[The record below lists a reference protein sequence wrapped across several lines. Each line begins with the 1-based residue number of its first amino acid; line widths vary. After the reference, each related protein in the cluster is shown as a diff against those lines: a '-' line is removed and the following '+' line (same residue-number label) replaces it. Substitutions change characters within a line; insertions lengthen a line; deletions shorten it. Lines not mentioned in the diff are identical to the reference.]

1 MTNFVNQSC
10 YEFLLENTEKIGN
23 FVALTGSSNQVSIKK
38 FINDIDLLAAYLSA
52 AGVKK
57 GDVCTIFLP
66 TCGQAFIAFY
76 AISKIG
82 AIANIVHPQLP
93 PEAID
98 RILNNVGS
106 KFIFAL
112 DMLIAPYEEV
122 IKKHKCHVILCSLG
136 DYAKIHERTLYKL
149 AAISKHPGKNLK
161 KKTVIKYI
169 DIINEIYRTEDVGV
183 CPFDAKETSVYLH
196 GGGTTGKS
204 KTIMLSAYAINSVAL
219 KINDLDVPHEVG
231 RELSLVV
238 LPIFHAFGLAVAMHF
253 SLCAGYGC
261 VPMHLFN
268 AKKANDYVRKYPIA
282 FIVGVPNMFK
292 KMHQESNFKG
302 PHLRRLRLLFSGG
315 DTVSESFVDQF
326 NATIAE
332 CGGMG
337 RLMRGYGLTEVC
349 SVCTVN
355 NYNTY
360 RENSIGM
367 PLRGL
372 EVEIWDEDQNNLSR
386 NTIGEIVV
394 SGDTLMNGYFQDD
407 AVQDDGIYT
416 DENGKR
422 WILTGDLGY
431 KDKDGFVFFTGRKK
445 RVIVIS
451 GYNVYPF
458 NIESEVLKLN
468 YVSEAC
474 AVQGY
479 ENDKPYVKL
488 YVTLRDPSANNKK
501 IEEEIREYCEKTLDR
516 FSVPRKVVVLESFP
530 RTKMA
535 KIDFLKLTDP
545 VPQTNRP
552 QRELKEPK
560 ELKDIREGRKARENK
575 LKNSRDVLEAGEGFD
590 DDNKA
595 ENIDSAEDVK
605 SVDVIDT
612 VDLDMNQADTDST
625 SDELTEAA
633 DITEDVTE

>member
-1 MTNFVNQSC
+1 MLNAVIAMIIPENQSC
-10 YEFLLENTEKIGN
+10 YEYLVENVSRIGD
-23 FVALTGSSNQVSIKK
+23 FIALTGTCNNVSIKH
-38 FINDIDLLAAYLSA
+38 FLRDTDLLAAYLSA

-66 TCGQAFIAFY
+66 TCGQAFVAFY
-76 AISKIG
+76 ALSKIG
-82 AIANIVHPQLP
+82 AIANIVHPLLP

-98 RILNNVGS
+98 RILSNVGS

-112 DMLIAPYEEV
+112 DMLISPYEDV
-122 IKKHKCHVILCSLG
+122 IKKHRCHVILCSLA
-136 DYAKIHERTLYKL
+136 DYAKIHERSIYKL
-149 AAISKHPGKNLK
+149 AALSKRPGKTLK
-161 KKTVIKYI
+161 KNTVIRYI
-169 DIINEIYRTEDVGV
+169 DIVNELYKIEDVPV
-183 CPFDAKETSVYLH
+183 CPCDAKEVSVYLH

-204 KTIMLSAYAINSVAL
+204 KTIMLSAYAINSVAM

-238 LPIFHAFGLAVAMHF
+238 LPIFHAFGLAVAVHF

-261 VPMHLFN
+261 VTMHEFN
-268 AKKANDYVRKYPIA
+268 AKKANDLIRKLPIA

-315 DTVSESFVDQF
+315 DTVSESFIEQF

-349 SVCTVN
+349 SVCCVN
-355 NYNTY
+355 NYNAY

-372 EVEIWDEDQNNLSR
+372 DVEIWDENQNNLSR

-394 SGDTLMNGYFQDD
+394 SGDTMMNGYFQDD
-407 AVQDDGIYT
+407 AVNDDGIYVDT
-416 DENGKR
+416 NGKK

-445 RVIVIS
+445 RMIVIS
-451 GYNVYPF
+451 GYNVYPY

-468 YVSEAC
+468 YISEAC

-479 ENDKPYVKL
+479 MDEKPIVKL
-488 YVTLRDPSANNKK
+488 YVTLREPTNNTKK
-501 IEEEIREYCEKTLDR
+501 FEEEIREYCEKTLDR
-516 FSVPRKVVVLESFP
+516 FSVPRKIVILDAFP

-545 VPQTNRP
+545 IPQSARA
-552 QRELKEPK
+552 QREPKEPK
-560 ELKDIREGRKARENK
+560 DYTENK
-575 LKNSRDVLEAGEGFD
+575 KQRDNKMKKTRDVLEAGEGFD
-590 DDNKA
+590 EEETRTEEKMQAEEEADAAASVVQESEVVAPAEPTEMPAVQDNA
-595 ENIDSAEDVK
+595 EH
-605 SVDVIDT
+605 
-612 VDLDMNQADTDST
+612 
-625 SDELTEAA
+625 
-633 DITEDVTE
+633 